1 MTKEEARRWALDRR
15 AHRASSEVARQS
27 LQVQRRL
34 LASSLWLRA
43 KSVFVYL
50 SLPGE
55 VQTGGIVA
63 AAWAAEK
70 LVYAPR
76 VGTNGYMEATLMGPE
91 TRLERGAFGLLQ
103 PPPGPSVNRIDLVLV
118 PGLAFSPKGDRV
130 GFGKGY
136 YDRFLTR
143 SQVAATIGLGF
154 QDQLVMEM
162 DAQVHDVSVDALIM
176 GGTWIRRRTAEDPG

>member
-1 MTKEEARRWALDRR
+1 M
-15 AHRASSEVARQS
+15 ASLEVDRQS

-34 LASSLWLRA
+34 LASSLWKGA
-43 KSVFVYL
+43 KSIFVYL

-63 AAWAAEK
+63 AGWASK
-70 LVYAPR
+70 KRVYAPR
-76 VGTNGYMEATLMGPE
+76 VGKDGDMEATWLGPE
-91 TRLERGAFGLLQ
+91 TPLEKGAFGLLQ
-103 PPPGPSVNRIDLVLV
+103 PPSGPSVAKLDLVLV

-143 SQVAATIGLGF
+143 SHVGVTIGLGF
-154 QDQLVMEM
+154 QDQLVTEL
-162 DAQVHDVSVDALIM
+162 DVEVHDIPVDAIIM
-176 GGTWIRRRTAEDPG
+176 GGTWIRCRSVRDPG